1 MIMSVTEAGHPHCHC
16 LLYPGPNLKLEAVR
30 LCVCA
35 CDSAELTLPSV
46 TEFVSCLLTGRERH
60 HGVQA
65 FGDTAGRVGAAQ
77 GLTLG

>member
-30 LCVCA
+30 LCVCN
-35 CDSAELTLPSV
+35 SAELTLPSV

-60 HGVQA
+60 GVQA
-65 FGDTAGRVGAAQ
+65 FGDTAGCVGAVQ